1 MGLFDRLRS
10 AAPPPGKPDTSGQ
23 DATRLIDQGHAL
35 EAQGKL
41 DEAMQ
46 CYREAIRLA
55 PNPARGHLNRGN
67 VLLLQGDLDGALD
80 AFRTA
85 LELQPDYAGA
95 YYNIGNALLG
105 NRQFDAAVASYRKA
119 LAINPDYA
127 EVHCSLGVALKEL
140 GQMDEAVAC
149 FRRALKFDPNL
160 AEAHINLGNAQKE
173 FGQLEMAVESYRNAI
188 EIKPN
193 LVEAHT
199 NLGIALQGLGLVED
213 AMASYRQA
221 LEIKPDYAEAHNSL
235 GNAQQVLG
243 QLEGAVASYQRAL
256 EIKPDF
262 AEAHCNLGLA
272 LQNLGQLE
280 GAVASYRRALEIKPD
295 FAGAHCNLGLA
306 LQNLGQLEGAV
317 ASYQR
322 ALEIKPDFAE
332 AHCNLGLALQNL
344 GQLEGAVASYQR
356 ALEIKPDF
364 AEAHFNLGLLLLSLG
379 RYVEAWPEFEA
390 RYDPDYSGRQSFP
403 PNLPIPQWQ
412 GEPLTGKSI
421 VVWPEQ
427 GFGDKIQFARYL
439 PLLKMRGVSRLTL
452 VCTPPLIALFE
463 KFTGVDVIMPY
474 SEADSLPFHDYWI
487 FPMSL
492 PLHFATTVE
501 TIPAGLPYL
510 SVPPERLKRWHQRL
524 PASGLKVG
532 LVWKGSATH
541 KNDANR
547 SLPSLS
553 LLAPLWSVP
562 GVNFISLQKG
572 QGEEEAASPPAGQ
585 PILHLGSDIMDF
597 ADTAAIVAQLDLVIC
612 IDTAIVHLAGALN
625 KPCWVLL
632 PATGTDWRWLRD
644 RSDSPWY
651 PDVVRLFRQT
661 NSGDWSATIEDIA
674 QNLASWAALQRNPE
688 IS

>member
-23 DATRLIDQGHAL
+23 DAARLIDQGHAL

-127 EVHCSLGVALKEL
+127 EVHCSLGVALYEQGKLE
-140 GQMDEAVAC
+140 EAAKSH
-149 FRRALKFDPNL
+149 RQALALIPDFV
-160 AEAHINLGNAQKE
+160 EAHSNLGNVLQAIGQFDEAAACYHRALELKPDFAEVHNNLGKALQKL
-173 FGQLEMAVESYRNAI
+173 GQLESALASYQR
-188 EIKPN
+188 
-193 LVEAHT
+193 
-199 NLGIALQGLGLVED
+199 ALQ
-213 AMASYRQA
+213 
-221 LEIKPDYAEAHNSL
+221 IKPDYAEIPVNIGNIWLEL
-235 GNAQQVLG
+235 GQYQKAITSYQHALQIKSDYVDAYCNIGLAQQNLNQLDAGVASIMRALEISPDVAETHFNLG
-243 QLEGAVASYQRAL
+243 VALHNLGRIEDAVASYHRAL

-262 AEAHCNLGLA
+262 A
-272 LQNLGQLE
+272 
-280 GAVASYRRALEIKPD
+280 K
-295 FAGAHCNLGLA
+295 
-306 LQNLGQLEGAV
+306 
-317 ASYQR
+317 
-322 ALEIKPDFAE
+322 
-332 AHCNLGLALQNL
+332 
-344 GQLEGAVASYQR
+344 
-356 ALEIKPDF
+356 
-364 AEAHFNLGLLLLSLG
+364 AHFNLSLLFLSQG
-379 RYVEAWPEFEA
+379 RYAEGWPEYEA
-390 RYDPDYSGRQSFP
+390 RYDPGYSGRQSIP
-403 PNLPIPQWQ
+403 PNLPYPRWQ
-412 GEPLTGKSI
+412 GQPLAGKSI
-421 VVWPEQ
+421 LIWPEQ
-427 GFGDKIQFARYL
+427 GYGDEIQFARYV
-439 PLLKMRGVSRLTL
+439 PLLKARGVSRITL
-452 VCTPPLIALFE
+452 VCRTAL
-463 KFTGVDVIMPY
+463 KTLLGTLAGADAVVTQ
-474 SEADSLPFHDYWI
+474 SEAAALLLHDYWI

-532 LVWKGSATH
+532 LVWKGSALH
-541 KNDANR
+541 GNDANR